1 MLGVGSDGSRRIE
14 PAHVA
19 WLVGPD
25 GSRRIQTDRLDVIIG
40 MIKRIRQK
48 AGWQGK
54 SPGAIAV
61 GEVGQASA

>member
-1 MLGVGSDGSRRIE
+1 MTNQRN
-14 PAHVA
+14 
-19 WLVGPD
+19 
-25 GSRRIQTDRLDVIIG
+25 DRLLLLPGQHGQKTPLTCRFGARGGMIIG

-54 SPGAIAV
+54 PPGAIAV